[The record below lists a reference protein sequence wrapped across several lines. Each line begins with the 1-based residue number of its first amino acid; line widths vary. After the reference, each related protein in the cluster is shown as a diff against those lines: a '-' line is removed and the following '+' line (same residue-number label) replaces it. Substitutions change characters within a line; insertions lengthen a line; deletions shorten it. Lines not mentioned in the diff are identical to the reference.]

1 MINGGKMEFL
11 EKLKQIDKTN
21 NNLIATVI
29 SGKNAGKKIILSNK
43 KPIFVS
49 DNLYDLE
56 DIISHIPK
64 DKISKVVNTEQGKIY
79 YEFIGSQSRI
89 VICGAGHISI
99 AIINMCKLLDLPVTV
114 IDDRLSFTNNAIKAG
129 ADKIICEFFDKGLEN
144 IEGDKNTFFI
154 IVTRGHRYDQ
164 ICLEKI
170 IQKENAYIGMIGS
183 KLRVKKVISHLEKTG
198 ISKEKL
204 DEVFTPIGLK
214 IQAQT
219 PEEIAVAIIAE
230 IIQVKNQKTV
240 QSTYSDEL
248 LKAIYDERYKDIQK
262 ALITIV
268 SRKGSAP
275 RGVGTK
281 MLVMEN
287 GKMIGTIGG
296 GCVEADIRQTALF
309 AIKNGKSKLVE
320 VDMTGQEAEDDGM
333 VCGGVV
339 EIFVDPLN
347 DKE

>member
-1 MINGGKMEFL
+1 MKFL
-11 EKLKQIDKTN
+11 EKIKQIDKTN
-21 NNLIATVI
+21 NNLLATVI

-43 KPIFVS
+43 KPVFVS
-49 DNLYDLE
+49 DDLYDLE
-56 DIISHIPK
+56 DIISHTPK
-64 DKISKVVNTEQGKIY
+64 DKISRVVNTDMGEIY
-79 YEFIGSQSRI
+79 YEFIGSQSRV

-99 AIINMCKLLDLPVTV
+99 AIINMCKLLELPVTV
-114 IDDRLSFTNNAIKAG
+114 IDDRVSFTNNAIKAG
-129 ADKIICEFFDKGLEN
+129 ADKIICESFDKALEN
-144 IEGDKNTFFI
+144 IKGDKNAFFI

-183 KLRVKKVISHLEKTG
+183 KSRVKKVTNHLEETG

-204 DEVFTPIGLK
+204 NEVFTPIGLK
-214 IQAQT
+214 IGAQT
-219 PEEIAVAIIAE
+219 PEEIAIAIIAE
-230 IIQVKNQKTV
+230 IIQVKNQKTI
-240 QSTYSDEL
+240 QTAYSDEL
-248 LKAIYDERYKDIQK
+248 LKAIEDEKYKNIQK

-281 MLVMEN
+281 MVVMEN
-287 GKMIGTIGG
+287 GEMIGTIGG

-333 VCGGVV
+333 VCGGVLK
-339 EIFVDPLN
+339 IFVDPLN
-347 DKE
+347 VLE